1 MSRRASSAARRIV
14 PLEEREVAVAKLS
27 KMEPVTQA
35 HEPEVDT
42 PTERTIWSRRDFL
55 SLTGWGGVLA
65 FLVTVSVAFL
75 RFMFPR
81 VLFEP
86 SPRFNAG
93 RPDTYQPG
101 TVDTRFKGSNRVWIV
116 RYEDGSFF
124 TMLAICTHL
133 GCTPNWIPA
142 DRKYKCP
149 CHGSG
154 YYMDG
159 FNFEGPAPRP
169 MDRVQMTL
177 SPEGDLLVDKSV
189 VYVMQ
194 PGVDPDEQYPESIL
208 TV

>member
-1 MSRRASSAARRIV
+1 MAR
-14 PLEEREVAVAKLS
+14 
-27 KMEPVTQA
+27 
-35 HEPEVDT
+35 DT
-42 PTERTIWSRRDFL
+42 GIEIGKAGAEIGDEDETTIWSRRDFL
-55 SLTGWGGVLA
+55 SLTAWGGVFA
-65 FLVTVSVAFL
+65 FLSTLSVAFL

-93 RPDTYQPG
+93 RPETFQPG
-101 TVDTRFKGSNRVWIV
+101 TVDTRFKESKGVWIV

-124 TMLAICTHL
+124 AMLAICTHL

-154 YYMDG
+154 YYMSG
-159 FNFEGPAPRP
+159 FNYEGPAPRP
-169 MDRVQMTL
+169 MDRVKL
-177 SPEGDLLVDKSV
+177 ELGPEGDLLVDKSILFA
-189 VYVMQ
+189 MP
-194 PGVDPDEQYPESIL
+194 PGADPDEQYPESLL

>member
-1 MSRRASSAARRIV
+1 MEV
-14 PLEEREVAVAKLS
+14 PKKLGELEDSEGA
-27 KMEPVTQA
+27 T
-35 HEPEVDT
+35 T
-42 PTERTIWSRRDFL
+42 WSRRDFL
-55 SLTGWGGVLA
+55 SLTAWGGVLA
-65 FLVTVSVAFL
+65 FLSTVSVAFL

-93 RPDTYQPG
+93 PPDTYQPG
-101 TVDTRFKGSNRVWIV
+101 LVDERFKQSHRTWIV

-124 TMLAICTHL
+124 AMLAICTHL

-159 FNFEGPAPRP
+159 FNYEGPAPRP
-169 MDRVQMTL
+169 MDRVKITL
-177 SPEGDLLVDKSV
+177 SPEGDVLVDKSI
-189 VYVMQ
+189 VYVMK
-194 PGVDPDEQYPESIL
+194 PGVDPDEQYAESIL
-208 TV
+208 KA

>member
-1 MSRRASSAARRIV
+1 MARDTRI
-14 PLEEREVAVAKLS
+14 EVAKAGVAA
-27 KMEPVTQA
+27 E
-35 HEPEVDT
+35 EEG
-42 PTERTIWSRRDFL
+42 ERTIWSRRDFL
-55 SLTGWGGVLA
+55 SLTAWGGVLA
-65 FLVTVSVAFL
+65 FLSTITVAFL

-101 TVDTRFKGSNRVWIV
+101 TVDTRFKQSQRVWIV

-124 TMLAICTHL
+124 AMLAICTHL

-154 YYMDG
+154 FYISG
-159 FNFEGPAPRP
+159 LNFEGPAPRP
-169 MDRVQMTL
+169 LDRVTISL

-189 VYVMQ
+189 VYSMK
-194 PGVDPDEQYPESIL
+194 PGENPDDQYPESL
-208 TV
+208 LRV